1 MAEKKKYNSILV
13 SGRKDQTLTY
23 SKYVKD
29 EESGESVKES
39 LDKKVNVTDE
49 LETQQIKDGAITN
62 EKMAA
67 DSVGNTN
74 LQDGS
79 VSNEK
84 LEDGSITN
92 DKLAENS
99 ITKDKLQ
106 DKTIGVEKLDNE
118 LRQAIAAATGLPENL
133 VETIQNVDD
142 TLRDHQSQLDDK
154 QSQIDDK
161 QQQINANDED
171 ISLLQTRS
179 TQMEETIKG
188 IAATGG
194 ASQATAVTYDNKKSG
209 LTALNAQ
216 AAIDE
221 TNTKLSDL
229 STTYIKDII
238 ARVNQILPLDSN
250 IGKYS
255 SALIDEQGNIGFALT
270 KEGKSLFDEDKAQFD
285 NKISENTQIRE
296 ILSSVEKILDVLV
309 FGLSKS
315 GFVDA
320 NGNVAL
326 YADKQGVHLANVVS
340 HDVFGRTALIDEQGN
355 IGFAI
360 GKNGKILGNFDIA
373 TTKKITIGDAVFAVN
388 GESIKLP
395 ENLFTYNTAKLMLP
409 SKIPYVVGQQMYV
422 YYESILYNGFVKDFT
437 IFSRL
442 ANEAQQNDCHIYH
455 SSVEEDTI
463 NFRLGNSFGNLIESR
478 KVQVKVLDKS
488 KEGNL
493 KICVIG
499 DSKSDNA
506 TKQAE
511 VLNLCQKDG
520 KLSVTFVGTLNKTGY
535 DSDDNERTFSNC
547 AISGSGIPDWCCGKT
562 IASRENPFY
571 DESVESGITVTMR
584 TNTGNYN
591 NSPIKFSIEKAI
603 SKIGE
608 FDILWIDHGANQQ
621 SNEEAF
627 KCYDYIISDVKRY
640 NDANGKNIKVVI
652 SVQEG
657 FGLIPQYDSIIKN
670 VRTKDAMYRA
680 VNYIDRYDNR
690 ESEGVFICPQYLNV
704 DLWNDFPC
712 TTVYQNSRNKDVT
725 KKVCLDPIHPGVNTG
740 AYLSNKQFSV
750 GDICTVGSGLN
761 RDRNMYLSLTDNLG
775 VEPNDD
781 KVHWAKA
788 TNSLNSGYYKIADM
802 YYATI
807 RYILSLS

>member
-1 MAEKKKYNSILV
+1 MSIGL
-13 SGRKDQTLTY
+13 
-23 SKYVKD
+23 
-29 EESGESVKES
+29 
-39 LDKKVNVTDE
+39 TDE
-49 LETQQIKDGAITN
+49 LEVKTKKGKLAAAKQIFLEGDKETVQQIGEKTHQLENAVKDIT
-62 EKMAA
+62 
-67 DSVGNTN
+67 
-74 LQDGS
+74 
-79 VSNEK
+79 
-84 LEDGSITN
+84 
-92 DKLAENS
+92 
-99 ITKDKLQ
+99 
-106 DKTIGVEKLDNE
+106 
-118 LRQAIAAATGLPENL
+118 
-133 VETIQNVDD
+133 
-142 TLRDHQSQLDDK
+142 
-154 QSQIDDK
+154 
-161 QQQINANDED
+161 
-171 ISLLQTRS
+171 
-179 TQMEETIKG
+179 
-188 IAATGG
+188 ATGG
-194 ASQATAVTYDNKKSG
+194 ASTANAVSYSNETSGMTAVT
-209 LTALNAQ
+209 AQ
-216 AAIDE
+216 GAIDE
-221 TNTKLSDL
+221 LAAKNKTQDATIGTKAEKADVQSSVSELKAKNTSQDAEIAKKANVADVTSQMQTEQTRVNAELDKKFNLENIVQELGDEEDKVLSQKTISTNIISILAS
-229 STTYIKDII
+229 IKDII
-238 ARVNQILPLDSN
+238 ARVNQILPLDST

-255 SALIDEQGNIGFALT
+255 SALIDEQGNIGFAVT
-270 KEGKSLFDEDKAQFD
+270 KEGKSLFDEEKTQFD
-285 NKISENTQIRE
+285 NKISENAQIKE
-296 ILSSVEKILDVLV
+296 ILSNVGKILDVLV

-326 YADKQGVHLANVVS
+326 YADKQGVHLVNVVS
-340 HDVFGRTALIDEQGN
+340 HDIFGRTALIDEQGN

-360 GKNGKILGNFDIA
+360 GKNGKILGNFDIV
-373 TTKKITIGDAVFAVN
+373 TTKQITIGNATFAVN

-455 SSVEEDTI
+455 NNVEEDTI
-463 NFRLGNSFGNLIESR
+463 NFRLGNSFGNQIESKR
-478 KVQVKVLDKS
+478 VSVKVLDKS
-488 KEGNL
+488 KEGNF

-535 DSDDNERTFSNC
+535 DSDDNKRTFSNC
-547 AISGSGIPDWCCGKT
+547 AISGSGIPDWCCAET
-562 IASRENPFY
+562 IATRENPFY
-571 DESVESGITVTMR
+571 DASVESGVTVTMR

-591 NSPIKFSIEKAI
+591 NSPVKFSIEKAI
-603 SKIGE
+603 FKIGD
-608 FDILWIDHGANQQ
+608 FDVLWIDHGANQL
-621 SNEEAF
+621 SNEETF
-627 KCYDYIISDVKRY
+627 KCYDYIIDDVKRY
-640 NDANGKNIKVVI
+640 NKVNGKNIRVVI

-657 FGLIPQYDSIIKN
+657 FGLVPQHDSIIKN
-670 VRTKDAMYRA
+670 IRTKDALYRVA
-680 VNYIDRYDNR
+680 NYIDRYDNR

-712 TTVYQNSRNKDVT
+712 TMVYQNSRNKDIT

-740 AYLSNKQFSV
+740 TYLSNKQYNV
-750 GDICTVGSGLN
+750 GDVCAVGSGLN
-761 RDRNMYLSLTDNLG
+761 RDRNMYLSLTDNLE

-807 RYILSLS
+807 RYILSLT

>member
-1 MAEKKKYNSILV
+1 M
-13 SGRKDQTLTY
+13 
-23 SKYVKD
+23 
-29 EESGESVKES
+29 
-39 LDKKVNVTDE
+39 
-49 LETQQIKDGAITN
+49 
-62 EKMAA
+62 
-67 DSVGNTN
+67 
-74 LQDGS
+74 
-79 VSNEK
+79 
-84 LEDGSITN
+84 
-92 DKLAENS
+92 
-99 ITKDKLQ
+99 
-106 DKTIGVEKLDNE
+106 
-118 LRQAIAAATGLPENL
+118 
-133 VETIQNVDD
+133 
-142 TLRDHQSQLDDK
+142 
-154 QSQIDDK
+154 
-161 QQQINANDED
+161 
-171 ISLLQTRS
+171 
-179 TQMEETIKG
+179 
-188 IAATGG
+188 
-194 ASQATAVTYDNKKSG
+194 
-209 LTALNAQ
+209 
-216 AAIDE
+216 
-221 TNTKLSDL
+221 
-229 STTYIKDII
+229 
-238 ARVNQILPLDSN
+238 
-250 IGKYS
+250 
-255 SALIDEQGNIGFALT
+255 
-270 KEGKSLFDEDKAQFD
+270 FDEDKAQFD